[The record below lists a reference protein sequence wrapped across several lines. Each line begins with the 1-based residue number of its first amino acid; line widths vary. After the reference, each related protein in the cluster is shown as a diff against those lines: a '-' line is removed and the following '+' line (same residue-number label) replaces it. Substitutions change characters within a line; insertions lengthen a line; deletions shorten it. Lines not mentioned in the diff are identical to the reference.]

1 MSTFKEHKTNADRSA
16 ADRSR
21 HKAKIKEAIREGV
34 HDIVSDESI
43 IGQDGKKKIRI
54 PVKGIK
60 EYRFVYGQ
68 NESNKKVGSAQGQP
82 IKRGQVI
89 SRNPKEKE
97 GKPGEKAGNEKG
109 EDFYEVEITL
119 EELSS

>member
-89 SRNPKEKE
+89 VRK
-97 GKPGEKAGNEKG
+97 
-109 EDFYEVEITL
+109 FI
-119 EELSS
+119 